1 MNAQTVDII
10 LFATRSCP
18 HRPVMERWL
27 RELGLEYRLAYVE
40 DHEREAD
47 RYGIRQSPSL
57 VVEDELVFRGLPSQ
71 GEFNERLGRVS
82 EVSGGEP
89 DGSGA
94 FGRLSPR
101 GDGPQVPEP
110 VPGEEGLYRVDSTWG
125 TIQPLEVAEG
135 VRTVGELE
143 GMEHLRAGLRV
154 VDARTPGWFERGTI
168 PGADNI
174 PHTDVVERM
183 DELDPSQPTVF
194 FCNGP
199 QCPQSPW
206 AIEALLE
213 AGYPPE
219 AILYYRGGMHDWLTL
234 GLPTVPGSETPK
246 MPL

>member
-1 MNAQTVDII
+1 MTTQTTGIT

-27 RELGLEYRLAYVE
+27 KELGLEYRLAYVE

-47 RYGIRQSPSL
+47 RYRVRQSPSL
-57 VVEDELVFRGLPSQ
+57 VVDDELVFRGLPSQ
-71 GEFNERLGRVS
+71 GEFNERLGRA
-82 EVSGGEP
+82 GGGANGGQDAP
-89 DGSGA
+89 GS
-94 FGRLSPR
+94 FGRVSPR

-110 VPGEEGLYRVDSTWG
+110 VSGEAGLFRVDATWG
-125 TIQPLEVAEG
+125 TIQPLELADG

-143 GMEHLRAGLRV
+143 MLEHLRAGLRV

-174 PHTDVVERM
+174 PHTDVVDRM
-183 DELDPSQPTVF
+183 AELDPSEATIF

-199 QCPQSPW
+199 QCAQSPW

-213 AGYPPE
+213 AGYPAK

-234 GLPTVPGSETPK
+234 GLPVSRP
-246 MPL
+246 